1 MPNTKNIDQ
10 VSELK
15 EIFSKAKAVYFTEY
29 HGLNV
34 GDITKLR
41 SEFFK
46 ANVEYK
52 VAKNTLIKLAA
63 EQNNISGLS
72 EVLTGSTAI
81 AISYDEP
88 VAPAKVIKEFT
99 KDNDLPT
106 VKGILFEGEFL
117 PGEEFKKLADMPSK
131 EELISQLVAMLSSP
145 LQKLVSTLVSP
156 LQNAISVLNSLK
168 EKKILILKKP

>member
-1 MPNTKNIDQ
+1 MPNNKNIEQ
-10 VSELK
+10 VKELK
-15 EIFSKAKAVYFTEY
+15 ETFSKAKAIYFTEY

-46 ANVEYK
+46 ADVEYK

-63 EQNNISGLS
+63 EQNKVSGLD
-72 EVLTGSTAI
+72 EVLIGSTAI
-81 AISYDEP
+81 AIAYNEP

-106 VKGILFEGEFL
+106 VKGILFDGEFL
-117 PGEEFKKLADMPSK
+117 PGEEFNKLADMPSK
-131 EELISQLVAMLSSP
+131 EELLSQLVAMLNSP
-145 LQKLVSTLVSP
+145 LQKLASTLIAP
-156 LQNAISVLNSLK
+156 MQNAVSVLNNLK
-168 EKKILILKKP
+168 EKKS

>member
-1 MPNTKNIDQ
+1 MPNNKNIEK
-10 VSELK
+10 VKELK
-15 EIFSKAKAVYFTEY
+15 ETFSKAKAIYFTEY

-46 ANVEYK
+46 ADVEYK

-63 EQNNISGLS
+63 EQNKISGLD
-72 EVLTGSTAI
+72 EVLIGSTAI
-81 AISYDEP
+81 AIAYNEP

-106 VKGILFEGEFL
+106 VKGILFDGEFL

-131 EELISQLVAMLSSP
+131 EESLSQLVAMLNSP
-145 LQKLVSTLVSP
+145 LQKLVSTLIAP
-156 LQNAISVLNSLK
+156 IQNAVGVLNNLK
-168 EKKILILKKP
+168 ETKS

>member
-1 MPNTKNIDQ
+1 MPNNKNIEQ
-10 VSELK
+10 VEELK
-15 EIFSKAKAVYFTEY
+15 ETFSKAKAIYFTEY

-46 ANVEYK
+46 ADVEYK

-63 EQNNISGLS
+63 EQNKISGLD
-72 EVLTGSTAI
+72 EVLIGSTAI
-81 AISYDEP
+81 AIAYNEP

-99 KDNDLPT
+99 KDNDLPA
-106 VKGILFEGEFL
+106 VKGILFDGEFL

-131 EELISQLVAMLSSP
+131 EESLSQLVAMLNSP
-145 LQKLVSTLVSP
+145 LQNLVSTLIAP
-156 LQNAISVLNSLK
+156 IQNAVGVLNNLK
-168 EKKILILKKP
+168 EKKS

>member
-1 MPNTKNIDQ
+1 MK
-10 VSELK
+10 ELK
-15 EIFSKAKAVYFTEY
+15 ETFSKAKAIYFTEY

-46 ANVEYK
+46 ADVEYK

-63 EQNNISGLS
+63 EQNMISGLD
-72 EVLTGSTAI
+72 EVLIGSTAI
-81 AISYDEP
+81 AIAYDEP

-106 VKGILFEGEFL
+106 VKGILFDGEFL

-131 EELISQLVAMLSSP
+131 EELLSQLVAMLNSP
-145 LQKLVSTLVSP
+145 LQKLVSTLIAP
-156 LQNAISVLNSLK
+156 IQNAVGVLNNLK
-168 EKKILILKKP
+168 EQKS

>member
-1 MPNTKNIDQ
+1 MPSSKNIEQ
-10 VSELK
+10 VKELK
-15 EIFSKAKAVYFTEY
+15 ETFSKAKAIYFTEY

-46 ANVEYK
+46 ADVGYK

-63 EQNNISGLS
+63 EQNKISGLD
-72 EVLTGSTAI
+72 EVLIGSTAI
-81 AISYDEP
+81 AIAYNEP

-106 VKGILFEGEFL
+106 VKGILFDGEFL
-117 PGEEFKKLADMPSK
+117 PGEEFKKLANMPSK
-131 EELISQLVAMLSSP
+131 EELLSQLVAMLNSP
-145 LQKLVSTLVSP
+145 LQKLVSTLIAP
-156 LQNAISVLNSLK
+156 IQNAVGVLNNLK
-168 EKKILILKKP
+168 EKKS

>member
-1 MPNTKNIDQ
+1 MPNNKNIEQ
-10 VSELK
+10 VNELK
-15 EIFSKAKAVYFTEY
+15 ETFSKAKAIYFTEY

-46 ANVEYK
+46 ADVEYK

-63 EQNNISGLS
+63 EQNKISGLD
-72 EVLTGSTAI
+72 EVLIGSTAI
-81 AISYDEP
+81 AIAYTEP

-106 VKGILFEGEFL
+106 VKGILFDGEFL

-131 EELISQLVAMLSSP
+131 EESLSQLVAMLNSP
-145 LQKLVSTLVSP
+145 LQKLVSTLIAP
-156 LQNAISVLNSLK
+156 IQNAVGVLNNLK
-168 EKKILILKKP
+168 EKKS